1 MAAYMPKHQPSR
13 QRAVPR
19 SRRVAHPPRRPV
31 HTQPSRHSARSDF
44 RRRTPRRDALHTAP
58 ARFASAK
65 GRRRKGGVIRVP
77 VVVTL
82 VVTVLVVIGL
92 AGLTKP
98 LSNGFNSIQS
108 WFAQMLGDP
117 SADPSDPLVQGT
129 SGRGA
134 VAIREKTPGQGS
146 VTIDLVMVGDVLQH
160 TGVYRSGKQ
169 ADGSYNF
176 DHVFSH
182 IVPALEGVDVKVLNQ
197 ETPLGGAELGYTGY
211 PSFNG
216 PQEMGDAEVTAG
228 FNVILKATNHAMDR
242 SYAGIHNELEFWH
255 EKHPDVAVLGERD
268 VQSTDPGSLD
278 NVYIYKKDGF
288 KVALLN
294 YTYGLNGIP
303 DPQGAVSL
311 LDEGRIRANVMSARL
326 RGADI
331 VVAFPH
337 WGTEYVSAPTAEQHS
352 WAEVFRS
359 AGVDVIIGGH
369 PHVIGPVEM
378 LGDEGDKQTLCFWSV
393 GNFICTQSDN
403 SSLIGGMAK
412 LRLVKDS
419 SGHASVWSYHFLPLV
434 IDRGKGMTTY
444 LLRDWTDALASQSS
458 TPSLT
463 PAWAQGFCS
472 SVLGDAYDTETSEL
486 SGTMFPEAISS
497 GDFDAADGQRAT
509 SAILHFGGTA
519 LGPAA

>member
-1 MAAYMPKHQPSR
+1 MAAYIPEHQPSR
-13 QRAVPR
+13 RRATPGSRGVSPR
-19 SRRVAHPPRRPV
+19 ARHPAYA
-31 HTQPSRHSARSDF
+31 QPSRHVPRPVS
-44 RRRTPRRDALHTAP
+44 RRGTPRRNAP
-58 ARFASAK
+58 YTVSAQ
-65 GRRRKGGVIRVP
+65 GRRRKGRVIRVP

-82 VVTVLVVIGL
+82 VVTALVVIGL
-92 AGLTKP
+92 SGLTKP
-98 LSNGFNSIQS
+98 LSNGFNPIQS

-117 SADPSDPLVQGT
+117 SANPSDPLVQGT

-176 DHVFSH
+176 DHIFSH

-255 EKHPDVAVLGERD
+255 EKHPDVAVLGARD
-268 VQSTDPGSLD
+268 VQSPDPGSLD
-278 NVYIYKKDGF
+278 DVYVYKKDGF

-311 LDEGRIRANVMSARL
+311 LDEGRIHANVMSARL

-337 WGTEYVSAPTAEQHS
+337 WGTEYVTTPTDEQRS
-352 WAEVFRS
+352 WADIFHS

-369 PHVIGPVEM
+369 PHVIGPVEV
-378 LGDEGDKQTLCFWSV
+378 LGDEGGKQTLCFWSV
-393 GNFICTQSDN
+393 GNFICTQNDR

-419 SGHASVWSYHFLPLV
+419 SGHASVQSYHFLPLV
-434 IDRGKGMTTY
+434 IDRGRDMTTY
-444 LLRDWTDALASQSS
+444 LLRDWTDALASQSP

-463 PAWAQGFCS
+463 PVWAQGFCS
-472 SVLGDAYDTETSEL
+472 SVLGDAYDTETCEL
-486 SGTMFPEAISS
+486 AGEMSPTATSS

-509 SAILHFGGTA
+509 SAILPLGGVS
-519 LGPAA
+519 LSPAA